1 MNLNDEP
8 QVSPDVP
15 TKHESCGVWCVCVFV
30 VDSDGH
36 RLPATAATVTAAAAA
51 GDADPR
57 WPGAAGAARCEGSW
71 PTPMMITPI
80 LVLTIIAL
88 VMLVMLML

>member
-51 GDADPR
+51 GDASTSDRRSGPSKY
-57 WPGAAGAARCEGSW
+57 PKY
-71 PTPMMITPI
+71 
-80 LVLTIIAL
+80 AL
-88 VMLVMLML
+88 